1 MNGQVRTANAL
12 NMVTLVIPCWNESAR
27 LDVGAFLAALSA
39 NPSPTFVFVDDG
51 STDTTAE
58 TLAFLRN
65 QSPAI
70 EAIFLP
76 KNGGK
81 AEAVRAGVNW
91 ALDHTP
97 CEAVGFWD
105 ADLATPLSEVPRF
118 IGELA
123 ANPSRELVIGAR
135 WPHLGAE
142 ISRSGFRSF
151 TGAVMKR
158 LIRLAV
164 GVPVYDTQCGAKLF
178 RRETARKLFARPFL
192 SSWLFDVELLIRFGA
207 ARLRRSGVELPLAN
221 WVDVPG
227 SKMKALD
234 LPRVLLDLLRI
245 RLTNRALNR
254 TKLALAR
261 LPQGMVKYG
270 HAYPDCGR

>member
-1 MNGQVRTANAL
+1 
-12 NMVTLVIPCWNESAR
+12 MVTLVIPCWNESAR

-39 NPSPTFVFVDDG
+39 NPSLTFVFVDDG
-51 STDTTAE
+51 STDSTAE

-81 AEAVRAGVNW
+81 AEAVRAGINW

-118 IGELA
+118 IDELV

-151 TGAVMKR
+151 TGAVMKK

-164 GVPVYDTQCGAKLF
+164 GVPVFDTQCGAKLF
-178 RRETARKLFARPFL
+178 RRETARELFAMPFL
-192 SSWLFDVELLIRFGA
+192 SRWLFDVELLIRLGST
-207 ARLRRSGVELPLAN
+207 RLRRHGVELPLSN
-221 WVDVPG
+221 WTDVPG
-227 SKMKALD
+227 SKMKTFD
-234 LPRVLLDLLRI
+234 LPRVLLDLIRI
-245 RLTNRALNR
+245 RWANRAPR
-254 TKLALAR
+254 TLKLAFAQT
-261 LPQGMVKYG
+261 PEGMVKYG

>member
-1 MNGQVRTANAL
+1 MNGQTRATDAL
-12 NMVTLVIPCWNESAR
+12 DMVTLVIPCWNESAR
-27 LDVGAFLAALSA
+27 LDVGAFLAALSE
-39 NPSPTFVFVDDG
+39 NPSLTFVFVDDG

-58 TLAFLRN
+58 TLSFLRN

-76 KNGGK
+76 RNGGK

-91 ALDHTP
+91 ALDHTA

-123 ANPSRELVIGAR
+123 ARPDREVVIGAR
-135 WPHLGAE
+135 WPHLGAA

-151 TGAVMKR
+151 TGAIMKR

-164 GVPVYDTQCGAKLF
+164 GVPVFDTQCGAKLF
-178 RRETARKLFARPFL
+178 RRDTARTLFARPFL
-192 SSWLFDVELLIRFGA
+192 SRWLFDVELLVRLGA
-207 ARLRRSGVELPLAN
+207 TRLRRHGVELPLAN
-221 WVDVPG
+221 WTDVPG

-234 LPRVLLDLLRI
+234 LPCALFDLVRI
-245 RLTNRALNR
+245 RRENR
-254 TKLALAR
+254 TPRSLKLAFAQS
-261 LPQGMVKYG
+261 PAGMVKYG